1 MASYWRTWGVGG
13 FKDKYVVYWQ
23 DGCDRVTHVT
33 VTRDRFPCS
42 CESHERRV
50 GAKKNHGKRAEIR
63 REAKEGIEVDN
74 FLVVVTFGTGVAF
87 GERVGVVGFKPV
99 RIVLRSLLIEEVLAF
114 AAAESDAQVVDVD
127 ERVVD
132 RESETRVD
140 VSDGVASVR
149 GSMLPTREQLEK
161 QRFLHNLPFLYR

>member
-1 MASYWRTWGVGG
+1 M
-13 FKDKYVVYWQ
+13 
-23 DGCDRVTHVT
+23 
-33 VTRDRFPCS
+33 
-42 CESHERRV
+42 
-50 GAKKNHGKRAEIR
+50 
-63 REAKEGIEVDN
+63 
-74 FLVVVTFGTGVAF
+74 VVVTFGTGVAF

-99 RIVLRSLLIEEVLAF
+99 RIVLRSLLTEEVLAF

-149 GSMLPTREQLEK
+149 GSMLPTREQVVLRSSDSCTTCLFCTDDYCHISYSVD
-161 QRFLHNLPFLYR
+161 QGH